1 MCAEPHDPIDNLSG
15 REIDMIKLVKKFL
28 LLMSS
33 F

>member
-1 MCAEPHDPIDNLSG
+1 MSAEPHEPIDNLSG
-15 REIDMIKLVKKFL
+15 REIDMIKLVENSL